1 MTASLVD
8 ACRAMEY
15 RLIKARGKQSIVRK
29 DDACMEEGFAL
40 REIALPAMI

>member
-8 ACRAMEY
+8 ARREMEY
-15 RLIKARGKQSIVRK
+15 RPIKARSKQSIVRK
-29 DDACMEEGFAL
+29 DDACVEEGFAL